1 MPGQTLL
8 RTHITSPWSAADPS
22 HSCAVQQHPTS
33 SSPVPFP
40 FSESLW
46 SPHGKPQSTGSGAS
60 ERMPQ
65 PPVPWT
71 DSSERCSLHFSSGV
85 PVESSSCCSFL
96 PRHTLTA
103 ISLPHTAI
111 RSNRSALRGNVT
123 SESSREPSVQ
133 GGIQQNQYM
142 ESDFSLMFRKYFSNG
157 HNYSCAEYW

>member
-1 MPGQTLL
+1 M
-8 RTHITSPWSAADPS
+8 RTRITSPWSAADPS
-22 HSCAVQQHPTS
+22 HSCAIQQHPTS

-65 PPVPWT
+65 PSVPWT

-103 ISLPHTAI
+103 ISLPDTVI
-111 RSNRSALRGNVT
+111 RSNRSEGECNLRVLQRTLGTRRNPTEPIHGVRFQFNVKKVLFKW
-123 SESSREPSVQ
+123 S
-133 GGIQQNQYM
+133 
-142 ESDFSLMFRKYFSNG
+142 
-157 HNYSCAEYW
+157 